1 MLALR
6 LARGARPAVQARR
19 LAVAAASAGTGFLLL
34 SSLGQAAALPAGAGS
49 SAVRL
54 LWCALPLAASVQLA
68 VAAARADHGAGPRQ
82 NLYAAGCGPA
92 RLALLAA
99 ASTVLS
105 CLLGGVAAALVFLL
119 LRGDLGIPAVPGA
132 EQALGAGVPLPFPAV
147 LTLLT
152 VVPAAA
158 GAATALALRPRPA
171 SAEHRHRSTGHDQAV
186 PWSAGRDPYTPGT
199 ALRELPWG
207 IALLTAGLALA
218 SYAGPGSGGP
228 PGGGPPLPGRPDGIP
243 PGAVAGWALVAVG
256 LVTALPGLTH
266 LAGRLLA
273 AGRPGALR
281 LLAGRFL
288 QAEAGRTGRPLG
300 VLCAV
305 ATGVLAADRLYGG
318 PGPAAVASFGPL
330 LALGAALVV
339 ACVTLTVVITAV
351 ESRAERAGTT
361 EALRHAGAPAA
372 LLRRAAVL
380 RAVVM
385 AAVVAPVSWAVA
397 TLATLPLLS

>member
-68 VAAARADHGAGPRQ
+68 VAAARADHGTGPRQ

-152 VVPAAA
+152 VVPAVA
-158 GAATALALRPRPA
+158 GAATALVLRPRPA
-171 SAEHRHRSTGHDQAV
+171 PAEHRHRDAGHDPAV

-207 IALLTAGLALA
+207 IALLTAGLALG
-218 SYAGPGSGGP
+218 SYAGPAAT
-228 PGGGPPLPGRPDGIP
+228 PGGGPALPGRPDGIP

-256 LVTALPGLTH
+256 LVTALPGLTQ

-288 QAEAGRTGRPLG
+288 QAEAERIGRPLG

-330 LALGAALVV
+330 LALGATLVV
-339 ACVTLTVVITAV
+339 ACVALTVVITAL

-397 TLATLPLLS
+397 TLATLPLLA

>member
-82 NLYAAGCGPA
+82 NLYAAGFGPA

-119 LRGDLGIPAVPGA
+119 LRGDLGIPSVPGA

-147 LTLLT
+147 LTLLA

-171 SAEHRHRSTGHDQAV
+171 PAEHRHRDTGHDPAV
-186 PWSAGRDPYTPGT
+186 PWCAGRDPYAQGT

-207 IALLTAGLALA
+207 IALLTAGLALG
-218 SYAGPGSGGP
+218 SYAGPAGP

-256 LVTALPGLTH
+256 LVTALPGLTQ

-288 QAEAGRTGRPLG
+288 QAEAERIGRPLG

-339 ACVTLTVVITAV
+339 ACVALTVVITAL
-351 ESRAERAGTT
+351 ESRAERADTT
-361 EALRHAGAPAA
+361 EALRHAGTPAA